1 MPKAA
6 AFCYTTLDHPH
17 RDIYHIRSLSVIMS
31 AGYEE
36 KENSDL
42 LGEIKSIIDAQLD
55 TERTAEIL
63 SLLGC
68 PVARNATLGELRI
81 YSEYLPKAA
90 ENPFSTEQRFLHFLW
105 DVFDRSPLSLSMN
118 IAFPFRRM
126 IAHKLFQHCGKN
138 FNSEGEVRFNFGQ
151 FLSLGNDVFL
161 NRGVFIDTKG
171 GVNIGDSVG
180 IGEFV
185 RIFTHS
191 HSESDHSRRTY
202 SPVKI
207 EDYAKIFTGAMILPG
222 VTIGEQAIV
231 AGGAVVTKDA
241 PKNSV
246 VAGIP
251 ARVMRERNTEGKI
264 REELNHIWLH
274 NGAFQDE

>member
-1 MPKAA
+1 
-6 AFCYTTLDHPH
+6 
-17 RDIYHIRSLSVIMS
+17 MS
-31 AGYEE
+31 ARYDGN
-36 KENSDL
+36 ENSDII
-42 LGEIKSIIDAQLD
+42 GEIKSIIDAQLD
-55 TERTAEIL
+55 IEGTAKIL

-68 PVARNATLGELRI
+68 PVAWKAILAEMRI

-105 DVFDRSPLSLSMN
+105 DFFDRSPLSLSMN
-118 IAFPFRRM
+118 IAFPFRRT
-126 IAHKLFQHCGKN
+126 IAHKLFLHCGKN

-151 FLSLGNDVFL
+151 FLSLGDDVFF
-161 NRGVFIDTKG
+161 NRGIFIDSKG

-191 HSESDHSRRTY
+191 HSESDHSQRTY

-231 AGGAVVTKDA
+231 AGGAVVTKDV
-241 PKNSV
+241 PPNSV

-251 ARVMRERNTEGKI
+251 ARIIRERNTEGKT
-264 REELNHIWLH
+264 REDLNHTWLY
-274 NGAFQDE
+274 NNAFQDE